1 MQIIT
6 SKDNEQ
12 IKQIRKLKDKK
23 FRDEMG
29 LYVVEGIKTVNEAIA
44 EGADIQIV
52 VISDDS
58 SEQDELKQKMLYAVS
73 KFDILYVNEQVF
85 ESISHVMH
93 PQGIL
98 AVIKKQEQQC
108 EINYN
113 ENQIVILDNIQ
124 DPGNLGTIIR
134 TVDSCGL
141 SQIIVSKDT
150 VDAYSPKVVRST
162 MSGIFR
168 VNVIEAE
175 NIVETIE
182 DLKNHGYKVVATS
195 LDTNKTIY
203 DIDYNKTAIIIGNEA
218 NGVSKEVLSKSDAKV
233 KIPMQGKTESLNAAV
248 ATGIVLY
255 EAMRQ
260 MREE

>member
-1 MQIIT
+1 MQVIT

-23 FRDEMG
+23 YRDEMG

-52 VISDDS
+52 VICDESD
-58 SEQDELKQKMLYAVS
+58 EQEELKQKMLYSVS
-73 KFDILYVNEQVF
+73 KFNIIYVNEHVF
-85 ESISHVMH
+85 EAISHVMH

-98 AVIKKQEQQC
+98 AVIKKREKQD

-113 ENQIVILDNIQ
+113 DNLIVILDDIQ

-134 TVDSCGL
+134 TVDSCRL
-141 SQIIVSKDT
+141 SQIIISKDT
-150 VDAYSPKVVRST
+150 ADAYSPKVVRST

-168 VNVIEAE
+168 VNIIESE
-175 NIVETIE
+175 DLTKTIE
-182 DLKNHGYKVVATS
+182 EIKVHGFKVVATV

-218 NGVSKEVLSKSDAKV
+218 KGISKPVLNLADKKV

-248 ATGIVLY
+248 ASGIVLY

-260 MREE
+260 SR

>member
-1 MQIIT
+1 MQVIT

-12 IKQIRKLKDKK
+12 IKQIRKLKEKK
-23 FRDEMG
+23 YRDEMG
-29 LYVVEGIKTVNEAIA
+29 LYVIEGIKTVNEAIA
-44 EGADIQIV
+44 EEADIQIV

-58 SEQDELKQKMLYAVS
+58 NEQDELKQKMLYSVS
-73 KFDILYVNEQVF
+73 KFDIIYVNESVF

-98 AVIKKQEQQC
+98 AVVKKKEIQT

-113 ENQIVILDNIQ
+113 ENLIVVLDDIQ

-141 SQIIVSKDT
+141 SQVIVSKDT

-168 VNVIEAE
+168 VNIIEKE
-175 NIVETIE
+175 NLADTIQ
-182 DLKNHGYKVVATS
+182 DLKNHGYKVVATALEAS
-195 LDTNKTIY
+195 KTIY
-203 DIDYNKTAIIIGNEA
+203 DIDYNKTVIIIGNEA
-218 NGVSKEVLSKSDAKV
+218 NGISKEVLLKSDVKV
-233 KIPMQGKTESLNAAV
+233 KIPMRGKTESLNAAV

-255 EAMRQ
+255 EAIRQ
-260 MREE
+260 MR

>member
-1 MQIIT
+1 MKVIT
-6 SKDNEQ
+6 SRDNEQ

-44 EGADIQIV
+44 ENADIQIV

-58 SEQDELKQKMLYAVS
+58 NEQNELKQKMLYAVS
-73 KFDILYVNEQVF
+73 KFEILYVTEPVF

-98 AVIKKQEQQC
+98 AVIKKKDIQT
-108 EINYN
+108 EINYKD
-113 ENQIVILDNIQ
+113 NQIVILDDIQ

-141 SQIIVSKDT
+141 SQIIISKDT
-150 VDAYSPKVVRST
+150 ADSYSPKVVRST

-168 VNVIEAE
+168 VNIIESPSL
-175 NIVETIE
+175 VDTIE
-182 DLKNHGYKVVATS
+182 DLKQHGFKIVVTT
-195 LDTNKTIY
+195 LDSSKTIY

-218 NGVSKEVLSKSDAKV
+218 NGVSKEVMSKADVKA
-233 KIPMQGKTESLNAAV
+233 KIPMKGKTESLNAAV

-255 EAMRQ
+255 EAVRQ
-260 MREE
+260 TR

>member
-1 MQIIT
+1 MQLIT

-23 FRDEMG
+23 YRDELG
-29 LYVVEGIKTVNEAIA
+29 VYVIEGIKTVNEAIA

-58 SEQDELKQKMLYAVS
+58 DEQDELKQKMLYSVS
-73 KFDILYVNEQVF
+73 KFEMLYVNEAVF

-98 AVIKKQEQQC
+98 AVVKKREQA
-108 EINYN
+108 EIDYN
-113 ENQIVILDNIQ
+113 ENLIVILEDIQ

-134 TVDSCGL
+134 TVDSCKL
-141 SQIIVSKDT
+141 SQIIISKDT
-150 VDAYSPKVVRST
+150 ADAYSPKVVRST

-168 VNVIEAE
+168 VNVIESP
-175 NIVETIE
+175 NIIDTIE
-182 DLKNHGYKVVATS
+182 DLKSHGFKIVSTS
-195 LDTNKTIY
+195 LESSKTIY

-218 NGVSKEVLSKSDAKV
+218 KGISKEVISKSDVKV
-233 KIPMQGKTESLNAAV
+233 KIPMRGKTESLNAAV

-260 MREE
+260 GR

>member
-6 SKDNEQ
+6 SRDNEQ

-23 FRDEMG
+23 YRDAMG
-29 LYVVEGIKTVNEAIA
+29 VYVIEGIKTVNEAIR
-44 EGADIQIV
+44 EEADIQTV
-52 VISDDS
+52 VICDDS
-58 SEQDELKQKMLYAVS
+58 NEQNELKQKMLYAVS
-73 KFDILYVNEQVF
+73 KFDILYVNEPVF

-98 AVIKKQEQQC
+98 AVVKKKEQAK
-108 EINYN
+108 INYD
-113 ENQIVILDNIQ
+113 ENLIVILDDIQ

-134 TVDSCGL
+134 TVDSCKL
-141 SQIIVSKDT
+141 SQIIISRDT
-150 VDAYSPKVVRST
+150 ADAYSPKVVRST

-168 VNVIEAE
+168 VNVIETQS
-175 NIVETIE
+175 VVDTIE
-182 DLKNHGYKVVATS
+182 DLKSHGFKIVSTTLES
-195 LDTNKTIY
+195 SKTIY

-218 NGVSKEVLSKSDAKV
+218 NGISRNVLSKSDFRV
-233 KIPMQGKTESLNAAV
+233 KIPMKGKTESLNAAV

-260 MREE
+260 AR

>member
-23 FRDEMG
+23 YRDEMG
-29 LYVVEGIKTVNEAIA
+29 LYVVEGIKTVNEAIE
-44 EGADIQIV
+44 EGANIQIV

-58 SEQDELKQKMLYAVS
+58 NEQDELKQKMLYSVS
-73 KFDILYVNEQVF
+73 KFDIIYVNEPVF

-98 AVIKKQEQQC
+98 AVIKKKETNA

-113 ENQIVILDNIQ
+113 EKLIVVLDDIQ

-150 VDAYSPKVVRST
+150 ADAYSPKVVRST

-168 VNVIEAE
+168 VNVIEVE
-175 NIVETIE
+175 NLVETLEEI
-182 DLKNHGYKVVATS
+182 KKHGYKVAATS
-195 LDTNKTIY
+195 LDTSKTIY

-218 NGVSKEVLSKSDAKV
+218 NGVSKEVLSKADVKV

-260 MREE
+260 MRG